1 MLLDD
6 RALERVREL
15 GERLREAL
23 GALPHVTGVRG
34 RGLMIGFDL
43 DVDAPRIARRALL
56 EERLVI
62 NATGPGTLRLL
73 PAADRRARTTA
84 TTR

>member
-1 MLLDD
+1 V
-6 RALERVREL
+6 A
-15 GERLREAL
+15 G
-23 GALPHVTGVRG
+23 LPHVVSVRG

-73 PAADRRARTTA
+73 PALIVDQSDVDEAVRRLGRLLGG
-84 TTR
+84 